1 MITQFEWAWQNPRKS
16 RRLRHV
22 ANKTSK
28 EKSIDFCFRV
38 LSAMLNVGPWNRL
51 PLTIRWLKQEYKM
64 EFDVDQLPPMHMPI
78 VYGPLNKRKP
88 KKGNN
93 GGSVEV
99 EEANNTCYRC
109 VECSKKIKVYNA
121 HFQLNVVNGNRK
133 YFFQICPEMQVIEIH
148 ALYDKHHKVSS
159 FLKSHQNIHNSV
171 KYELKYESNTCS

>member
-1 MITQFEWAWQNPRKS
+1 MIHNICILKIYWKKTTLIWGLTICNSFQFIYYLLFVITQFEWAWQNPRKS

-28 EKSIDFCFRV
+28 EKGIDFCFRV

-64 EFDVDQLPPMHMPI
+64 EFDVEQLPPKHMPI

-93 GGSVEV
+93 GGNVEV
-99 EEANNTCYRC
+99 EEANNTSYRC

-121 HFQLNVVNGNRK
+121 NFSLFWHCNQW
-133 YFFQICPEMQVIEIH
+133 Q
-148 ALYDKHHKVSS
+148 
-159 FLKSHQNIHNSV
+159 
-171 KYELKYESNTCS
+171 

>member
-1 MITQFEWAWQNPRKS
+1 M
-16 RRLRHV
+16 RHV

-28 EKSIDFCFRV
+28 EKGIDFCFRV

-64 EFDVDQLPPMHMPI
+64 EFDVEHLPPMHMPI

-99 EEANNTCYRC
+99 EEANITSYRC
-109 VECSKKIKVYNA
+109 VECSKKIKVSNA
-121 HFQLNVVNGNRK
+121 HFPRHDMVVNGNRRYRRIIFCTK
-133 YFFQICPEMQVIEIH
+133 ENT
-148 ALYDKHHKVSS
+148 VSHVRHLNRS
-159 FLKSHQNIHNSV
+159 YIIGCTYK
-171 KYELKYESNTCS
+171 